1 MFTTRVQSKTIWQ
14 HGLGLSRYCPSIS
27 TRCIRSHSYR
37 EQLHSRRLV
46 AYDPPKMN
54 PMLEIRMSASPGR
67 APQVIHQHEVG
78 SPVRSV
84 RPEFLLESLNSQ
96 AEFGP
101 RTFLDN
107 PSPDE
112 ETRVPSIPE
121 THIPPQG
128 DGSHTERPFSE
139 QRRSGHYLGGTTEQF
154 QSNCA
159 PERRVSATPSPRSPV
174 EPTDFEVYQRLS
186 REACKSGF
194 DSDKDS
200 YIGSVE
206 EMTPVRPARRSDMLV
221 DGLFNHNSP
230 HVLEEESPILPKVQD
245 LAMARQIKEVHH
257 LTMQALTGVSGS
269 SNPPPTPPPIP
280 RYQDWRNSRYR
291 SVSAPAKKVTMVP
304 PPIDTSQLTTQQ
316 PHIKTPYPFRA
327 VHRKEF
333 GRQFSASEPTLRSPR
348 VHDSILTLSI
358 RRSSP
363 NSRLRLSTLTI
374 PANSEFSAVKNRHC
388 SPNREGKEYTPQDF
402 DDAEL
407 FRQLR
412 RHYQQLLGPWR
423 YFSARSLTMICV
435 SGDASKQADSGYGWL
450 LTPRSPRVLA
460 HKGLNDTFSEEK
472 LLRFFHNP
480 SAAGKS
486 RYAWVSWAHKLADAP
501 AISTPLPL
509 SSEPASAVTD
519 SARTPTSAAT
529 ASTVNNRFSMIRRAE
544 QHEGLEF
551 VVSWS
556 VRRILL
562 ALTLV
567 IVLSLSATLLWVF
580 LGKNSH
586 GSGGSNQAVFTGAGD
601 RVVAGVVIAICVLL
615 IGCFG
620 IGGWIGISWLVL

>member
-1 MFTTRVQSKTIWQ
+1 MFTTQLWSKTIWE
-14 HGLGLSRYCPSIS
+14 HGLSRRYRRIS
-27 TRCIRSHSYR
+27 TECIQSHSYR
-37 EQLHSRRLV
+37 EQPNSSRLV
-46 AYDPPKMN
+46 AYDLPKMN
-54 PMLEIRMSASPGR
+54 PMHEIRMSASPGR

-107 PSPDE
+107 PSSDE
-112 ETRVPSIPE
+112 ETHVPTIPD
-121 THIPPQG
+121 THTSPQA
-128 DGSHTERPFSE
+128 DGSHAERPFSK

-159 PERRVSATPSPRSPV
+159 PERRMSTTPSPRSPI
-174 EPTDFEVYQRLS
+174 EPTDFERYQQLT
-186 REACKSGF
+186 RENCKSGF
-194 DSDKDS
+194 DSDEDS

-206 EMTPVRPARRSDMLV
+206 EMTPVRPARRSNMLV
-221 DGLFNHNSP
+221 DGLFNHTSP
-230 HVLEEESPILPKVQD
+230 HALEEESPILPKVQD

-257 LTMQALTGVSGS
+257 LTMQALTGISGS
-269 SNPPPTPPPIP
+269 SDPPPTPPPIP

-291 SVSAPAKKVTMVP
+291 SVPAPAKKVTMAP
-304 PPIDTSQLTTQQ
+304 PPIDTSRLSAQP
-316 PHIKTPYPFRA
+316 PHISTPYPFRA

-358 RRSSP
+358 RRSNP

-374 PANSEFSAVKNRHC
+374 PANSEFSAVKNRRC
-388 SPNREGKEYTPQDF
+388 SSDRKEYTPQDF

-412 RHYQQLLGPWR
+412 RHYQDLLGPWR
-423 YFSARSLTMICV
+423 HFSARSLTMICV

-450 LTPRSPRVLA
+450 LTPRSPRTLA

-472 LLRFFHNP
+472 LLRFFHDP

-486 RYAWVSWAHKLADAP
+486 RYAWVSWAHRLSDAP

-509 SSEPASAVTD
+509 SSEPPSAVQD
-519 SARTPTSAAT
+519 SARTPASAVT
-529 ASTVNNRFSMIRRAE
+529 ASSTVNNRFSMIRRAE
-544 QHEGLEF
+544 QHEGLAF

-556 VRRILL
+556 VRRILVAL
-562 ALTLV
+562 ALVLT
-567 IVLSLSATLLWVF
+567 LSLAATLLWVF

-586 GSGGSNQAVFTGAGD
+586 GDGGNQAGFVGAGD
-601 RVVAGVVIAICVLL
+601 RVVAGVVMGICVLL
-615 IGCFG
+615 IGIFG
-620 IGGWIGISWLVL
+620 VGGWIGVSWLVL

>member
-1 MFTTRVQSKTIWQ
+1 
-14 HGLGLSRYCPSIS
+14 
-27 TRCIRSHSYR
+27 
-37 EQLHSRRLV
+37 
-46 AYDPPKMN
+46 
-54 PMLEIRMSASPGR
+54 MSASPGR

-78 SPVRSV
+78 SPVRSI
-84 RPEFLLESLNSQ
+84 RPEFLLESINSQ

-107 PSPDE
+107 PSSDE
-112 ETRVPSIPE
+112 ETHVPNVPD
-121 THIPPQG
+121 THTSPQI
-128 DGSHTERPFSE
+128 DDSHPERPFSK

-159 PERRVSATPSPRSPV
+159 PERRMSTTPSPRSPI
-174 EPTDFEVYQRLS
+174 EPTDFERYQQLT

-194 DSDKDS
+194 DSDEDS

-206 EMTPVRPARRSDMLV
+206 EMTPVRPARRSNMLV
-221 DGLFNHNSP
+221 DGLFHHNSP
-230 HVLEEESPILPKVQD
+230 RVLEEESPILPKVQD

-257 LTMQALTGVSGS
+257 LTMQALTGISGS

-280 RYQDWRNSRYR
+280 TRDSRYQDWRNSRYR
-291 SVSAPAKKVTMVP
+291 SFSAPAKKVTVAP
-304 PPIDTSQLTTQQ
+304 PPIDTSRMSIQ
-316 PHIKTPYPFRA
+316 PPHVKTPYPFRA
-327 VHRKEF
+327 IHRKEF

-358 RRSSP
+358 RRSNP

-374 PANSEFSAVKNRHC
+374 PANSEFSAVKNRH
-388 SPNREGKEYTPQDF
+388 STSGGKEYTPQDF

-412 RHYQQLLGPWR
+412 RHYKDLLGPWR

-450 LTPRSPRVLA
+450 LTPRFPRTLA

-472 LLRFFHNP
+472 LLRFFHDP

-486 RYAWVSWAHKLADAP
+486 RYAWVSWAHRLADAP

-509 SSEPASAVTD
+509 PSELPSAVPD
-519 SARTPTSAAT
+519 SARSPASAAT

-562 ALTLV
+562 ALTSVL
-567 IVLSLSATLLWVF
+567 VLSLAATLLWVF
-580 LGKNSH
+580 LGELSH
-586 GSGGSNQAVFTGAGD
+586 GVGRGAGFMGAGD
-601 RVVAGVVIAICVLL
+601 RVVGGVVMGICVLL

-620 IGGWIGISWLVL
+620 IGGWIGVSWLVL

>member
-1 MFTTRVQSKTIWQ
+1 M
-14 HGLGLSRYCPSIS
+14 H
-27 TRCIRSHSYR
+27 
-37 EQLHSRRLV
+37 
-46 AYDPPKMN
+46 
-54 PMLEIRMSASPGR
+54 EIRMSASPGR

-84 RPEFLLESLNSQ
+84 RPEFLLESINSQ
-96 AEFGP
+96 ADFGP

-112 ETRVPSIPE
+112 ETHVPDLPNARTSPE
-121 THIPPQG
+121 VDNTQAEQPL
-128 DGSHTERPFSE
+128 FK

-159 PERRVSATPSPRSPV
+159 PDRRIPTPPSPRSPV
-174 EPTDFEVYQRLS
+174 EQTDFERYQQLT
-186 REACKSGF
+186 RENCKSGF
-194 DSDKDS
+194 DSDEDS
-200 YIGSVE
+200 YTGSVE
-206 EMTPVRPARRSDMLV
+206 EMTPVRPARRSNILV
-221 DGLFNHNSP
+221 DNLFPQSSP
-230 HVLEEESPILPKVQD
+230 HALEEESPILPKHQD
-245 LAMARQIKEVHH
+245 LAVAHQIKEVHH
-257 LTMQALTGVSGS
+257 LTMQALTGNITGS
-269 SNPPPTPPPIP
+269 SNPPPTPPPISTRDS

-304 PPIDTSQLTTQQ
+304 PPIDTSQISAQQ
-316 PHIKTPYPFRA
+316 PHVKTPYPFRA
-327 VHRKEF
+327 IYRKEF

-358 RRSSP
+358 RRSNP

-374 PANSEFSAVKNRHC
+374 PANSEFSAVKNHRHI
-388 SPNREGKEYTPQDF
+388 SDRSGQEYTTHDF

-412 RHYQQLLGPWR
+412 RHYQGLVGPWR
-423 YFSARSLTMICV
+423 HFSARSLTMICV

-450 LTPRSPRVLA
+450 LTPRSPRTLA
-460 HKGLNDTFSEEK
+460 YKGLNDTFSEEK

-486 RYAWVSWAHKLADAP
+486 RYAWVSWAHRLADAP
-501 AISTPLPL
+501 ATTTPLPL
-509 SSEPASAVTD
+509 PSSASPMAALGSAPTPASAGT
-519 SARTPTSAAT
+519 T
-529 ASTVNNRFSMIRRAE
+529 STVNNRFSMIRRAE
-544 QHEGLEF
+544 QHDGLEF

-567 IVLSLSATLLWVF
+567 LTLSLAATLLWVF
-580 LGKNSH
+580 LGNDSH
-586 GSGGSNQAVFTGAGD
+586 SSAGQAGFLGAGD
-601 RVVAGVVIAICVLL
+601 RVVAGVVMGICVLL

-620 IGGWIGISWLVL
+620 VVGWIGISWLVL